1 MARAPTKRTS
11 QRIQRRGQV
20 QPRVVGSTFEPV
32 AASADTVSSPS
43 ASFPPRR
50 KTPNQFI
57 CFRSWVQT
65 EGPLRNTNSQSNLSE
80 MAAYLWRGMTPE
92 AKRPFLKQAKALS
105 TASRQARS
113 GPSPNKPSQK
123 NSTASA
129 PGKANT
135 RTKNRQLKD
144 SGRAHKLQTPDVPPA
159 SSYYRMAPDRIQPQF
174 AGAETTKPIF
184 TPPHLQASSSSSTYY
199 PSLDMSVGRDTTST
213 EDTDCSFNPHSVFDY
228 LEEMQEENRKQCQA
242 EDEMMKEYL
251 NLDEFED

>member
-1 MARAPTKRTS
+1 MARAPAKRTS
-11 QRIQRRGQV
+11 QRILRRGQG

-43 ASFPPRR
+43 ASVPPEIPRR
-50 KTPNQFI
+50 KTPNQFM

-105 TASRQARS
+105 TASRQAGS
-113 GPSPNKPSQK
+113 GPSPNTPSQK

-135 RTKNRQLKD
+135 RTKNRQPKD
-144 SGRAHKLQTPDVPPA
+144 SGSAHKLQTPPA

-174 AGAETTKPIF
+174 AGAERAKPIF
-184 TPPHLQASSSSSTYY
+184 TPPHQASSSSSTYYY
-199 PSLDMSVGRDTTST
+199 PSLDMSVGRDTNPT

-228 LEEMQEENRKQCQA
+228 LEEMEEENRKQCQA